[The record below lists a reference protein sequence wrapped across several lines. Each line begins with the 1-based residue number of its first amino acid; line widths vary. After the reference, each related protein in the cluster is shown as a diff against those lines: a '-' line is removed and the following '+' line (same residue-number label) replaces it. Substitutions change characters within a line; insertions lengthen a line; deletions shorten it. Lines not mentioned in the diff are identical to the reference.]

1 MNLRTL
7 NPWPSIRAV
16 APRVGTAG
24 SRSAQLHDD
33 NLAPPRLDS
42 PTIRESRIFHF
53 WQWLGTV
60 ATLLIGLGGL
70 GAGALPVV
78 NNPYSDFPLGSIIA
92 RMLQTSSAV
101 VMLGIGMLVVAWLGM
116 ARFVGISFRFGHEQ
130 RLTITTRELKIT
142 LVAWSLPLLFT
153 APLFTQDIYSYLA
166 NGSIVAQGMSPYEAG
181 PVELLGTE
189 HPLARSVPFIWAQSP
204 SPYGPVAL
212 GIAGAISQ
220 LTGDGVVFGV
230 LAHRIISLLGITA
243 MAWGLAKL
251 SRRCGVAPESSLWLG
266 VLNPV
271 VMLHLLGGIHNE
283 AILLGF
289 LLVGIELALRGM
301 DHSHTFQRWGL
312 LCASGFFISCAGMV
326 KVTGFIALGFVGMA
340 LARWL
345 VGSGMRRG
353 LAIVIAASFYLFVLT
368 ASIIVVTL
376 LTGIDLGWISA
387 QGGAATI
394 RSWLSL
400 TTALGVI
407 SGFVG
412 TLLGL
417 GDHTESILVLTRT
430 LGVVV
435 SGVFLLRMLFATFRG
450 AIHPVGG
457 LGMATL
463 VLVIFFPVV
472 HPWYLLWAIVPL
484 AAWANRA
491 VFQLLV
497 TIYCVIVSFLT
508 LPRGMALPPEVV
520 ARIYFQALL
529 TALVLCAVCWVIY
542 YLLRHRKASALE

>member
-33 NLAPPRLDS
+33 NVAPPERDT
-42 PTIRESRIFHF
+42 PTIRESRIFHS

-78 NNPYSDFPLGSIIA
+78 NNPYSDFPLGSIMA
-92 RMLQTSSAV
+92 RMLQTSSAL
-101 VMLGIGMLVVAWLGM
+101 VMLGIGILVVAWLGM
-116 ARFVGISFRFGHEQ
+116 ARFVGISLRFGHQQ
-130 RLTITTRELKIT
+130 RLTITTRELKLT

-153 APLFTQDIYSYLA
+153 APLFTQDIFSYLA

-220 LTGDGVVFGV
+220 LTGDGIVFGV

-251 SRRCGVAPESSLWLG
+251 SRRCGLAPESALWLG

-301 DHSHTFQRWGL
+301 DHPHAFQRWGL

-326 KVTGFIALGFVGMA
+326 KVTGFISLGFVGMA

-353 LAIVIAASFYLFVLT
+353 LAVVVAASFYFLILT

-491 VFQLLV
+491 VFHLLV

-520 ARIYFQALL
+520 TGIYLQALL
-529 TALVLCAVCWVIY
+529 TALVLCSGLFITCFGIAKH
-542 YLLRHRKASALE
+542 LP

>member
-78 NNPYSDFPLGSIIA
+78 NNPYSDFPLGSIMA

-353 LAIVIAASFYLFVLT
+353 LAIVIAASFYFFVLT

>member
-33 NLAPPRLDS
+33 NLAPPERDS
-42 PTIRESRIFHF
+42 PTIRESRIFYS

-60 ATLLIGLGGL
+60 AALLIGLGGL

-78 NNPYSDFPLGSIIA
+78 NNPYSDFPLGSIMA
-92 RMLQTSSAV
+92 RMLQTSSTL

-116 ARFVGISFRFGHEQ
+116 ARFVGISLRFGHEQ
-130 RLTITTRELKIT
+130 RLTITTRELKLT

-220 LTGDGVVFGV
+220 LTGDGIVFGV

-271 VMLHLLGGIHNE
+271 VMLHLLAGIHNE

-312 LCASGFFISCAGMV
+312 LCASGLFISCAGMV

-353 LAIVIAASFYLFVLT
+353 LAIVVAAFFYLCVLT

-450 AIHPVGG
+450 AIHPLGG

-520 ARIYFQALL
+520 AGIYFQALL
-529 TALVLCAVCWVIY
+529 TALVLCAVYWVVY
-542 YLLRHRKASALE
+542 YLLRHRKASVLE